1 MEHASHVVF
10 FRRLTVRALSIAQG
24 PGQRQSGADERAR
37 LVYGCQMPLEPA
49 LDERPSLADSNG
61 VDRAQIREM
70 LRLTP
75 EQRLARIQDFVEAVL
90 EIRELNE
97 AHPLR

>member
-1 MEHASHVVF
+1 
-10 FRRLTVRALSIAQG
+10 
-24 PGQRQSGADERAR
+24 
-37 LVYGCQMPLEPA
+37 MPPEPA
-49 LDERPSLADSNG
+49 LDDRPSLADENG

-90 EIRELNE
+90 AIRELNE
-97 AHPLR
+97 APPLR

>member
-1 MEHASHVVF
+1 M
-10 FRRLTVRALSIAQG
+10 
-24 PGQRQSGADERAR
+24 PKGQRQGGADERAR
-37 LVYGCQMPLEPA
+37 LVYGYQMSPEPA
-49 LDERPSLADSNG
+49 LDDRPSLADKNG

-70 LRLTP
+70 LQLTP

-90 EIRELNE
+90 AIRELNE

>member
-1 MEHASHVVF
+1 
-10 FRRLTVRALSIAQG
+10 
-24 PGQRQSGADERAR
+24 
-37 LVYGCQMPLEPA
+37 VYGCQVPPEPA
-49 LDERPSLADSNG
+49 LDERPTLADANG
-61 VDRAQIREM
+61 VDRAQIRDM

-90 EIRELNE
+90 AIRELNE